1 MATPEAAE
9 PGRGG
14 PGPAPRSGGRTAG
27 TAEPSVGLRRPT
39 GGVGLRMESGSRRSQ
54 VSEYPAVGI
63 PRCGP
68 ASPFKG
74 HLSTK
79 SNAFCIDS
87 SRSLTSQYLI
97 RDHMV
102 FHYNKILSAKAVDC
116 SVPKSRLTSIK
127 LADQQRREKLKKKI
141 ARCEEMS
148 VGKTA
153 SRSSSRESGR
163 LLPSS
168 FGKSFL
174 AAEDKGC
181 PFPCAQQ
188 AQYLPRALSPYGERG
203 LLRSSP
209 LKYDRKDSR
218 NTPDTSN
225 SNSSVST
232 SSTPRKRSGLSC
244 SCSTDS
250 FVSISQSQRRQG
262 SNSKVCSGDL
272 LDRHPGL
279 FTDRRK
285 PFTPRTLISN
295 AKSFLS
301 EYRYYTPARRKR
313 KNHCKQHVEAQTQT
327 DVTSF
332 PSADKASERKVVTE
346 QQKITLKAEDRR
358 YTVTEPEREI
368 DAFPYSFLRDTSLYA
383 HQSSARR
390 TVKAEEEELLY
401 LAFIEDV
408 TNEILSLG
416 LFSNRVLEQ
425 LFECH
430 IQENKNRLDE
440 SKMRHFLDVLKAD
453 LGCSPGSSA
462 EQSHAAWEGSDSLH
476 LRELG
481 TREELEFTSKSQ
493 RQRKAT
499 KSEEF
504 FGALDL
510 PLKEPNKCKSPVC
523 RDPKETQSKGDF
535 AEDVAAMMDAGPEAD
550 SCVKSEEDPDS
561 SPSCEATSNLITCDS
576 VLEANKEL
584 DDLEES
590 FAEAL
595 HIAHDYSQ

>member
-9 PGRGG
+9 PGAAGQAQRPAPPARRGG
-14 PGPAPRSGGRTAG
+14 RAAP
-27 TAEPSVGLRRPT
+27 VGSM
-39 GGVGLRMESGSRRSQ
+39 GLRMESGSRRSQ

-74 HLSTK
+74 QLSTK

-87 SRSLTSQYLI
+87 SQSLTSQYLI
-97 RDHMV
+97 RDHML
-102 FHYNKILSAKAVDC
+102 FHYNKILSAKASVDC

-141 ARCEEMS
+141 ARCEEEMS

-153 SRSSSRESGR
+153 SRSSSRGSGR
-163 LLPSS
+163 LLPS
-168 FGKSFL
+168 FLGKSFL
-174 AAEDKGC
+174 EAEDKDSL
-181 PFPCAQQ
+181 FPCARQ
-188 AQYLPRALSPYGERG
+188 AQYLSRALSPYSEHD
-203 LLRSSP
+203 LVRSSP
-209 LKYDRKDSR
+209 VKYARKDSR
-218 NTPDTSN
+218 NTSNASN

-250 FVSISQSQRRQG
+250 FVSISHSQMCQEG
-262 SNSKVCSGDL
+262 NSKVCSGDL
-272 LDRHPGL
+272 LDRHSEF
-279 FTDRRK
+279 FTDSRK
-285 PFTPRTLISN
+285 PFTPRTLISG

-301 EYRYYTPARRKR
+301 EYRYYTPAQRKR

-327 DVTSF
+327 DVISS
-332 PSADKASERKVVTE
+332 PSADKASERKVMTE
-346 QQKITLKAEDRR
+346 QQKITSKAEDRR
-358 YTVTEPEREI
+358 YTVDEPERRKA
-368 DAFPYSFLRDTSLYA
+368 AFPYSSLRETALYS
-383 HQSSARR
+383 QQPSARR
-390 TVKAEEEELLY
+390 TIEAGEEELLY
-401 LAFIEDV
+401 LAFIEGV
-408 TNEILSLG
+408 TNEILRLG

-440 SKMRHFLDVLKAD
+440 SKMRHLLDVLKAD
-453 LGCSPGSSA
+453 LGCSPDSSA
-462 EQSHAAWEGSDSLH
+462 AQIHAGWEAFDSLD
-476 LRELG
+476 LQEFDMM
-481 TREELEFTSKSQ
+481 EELEFTSKSQ

-504 FGALDL
+504 FGTMDL
-510 PLKEPNKCKSPVC
+510 LLHEPNKCESPVC
-523 RDPKETQSKGDF
+523 RESSKETQIKDDF
-535 AEDVAAMMDAGPEAD
+535 SEDVAEMMDAGTASH
-550 SCVKSEEDPDS
+550 SCVKSEEDPDT
-561 SPSCEATSNLITCDS
+561 SPSCEATLNLITCDS
-576 VLEANKEL
+576 DLEANREL

-595 HIAHDYSQ
+595 QISHDYS